1 MPSPPDEQTWI
12 VALLIGELS
21 YMTALNPITTRIV
34 ERAVARWRERP
45 NAMLICEAEPMAAVA
60 RQLGVPEASLRV
72 AIPEPGGHTTRWA
85 ASRIAAMPDYHN
97 RILLLVTHRLHGR
110 RAARMFRALGMQS
123 RLDGLD
129 LPFDRT
135 DPDWK
140 LRSALI
146 FRIYNAGAWVYCFA
160 RGWL

>member
-1 MPSPPDEQTWI
+1 MPSPQDETWI

-34 ERAVARWRERP
+34 ERAVALWQRHP
-45 NAMLICEAEPMAAVA
+45 GAVLICEAEPMAAMA
-60 RQLGVPEASLRV
+60 RRLGVPDVSLRV
-72 AIPEPGGHTTRWA
+72 AIPEPGGHTTRWCA
-85 ASRIAAMPDYHN
+85 ERVAVMPTSGN
-97 RILLLVTHRLHGR
+97 RILVLVTHRLHAR
-110 RAARMFRALGMQS
+110 RAGKMFAALGLRS

-129 LPFDRT
+129 LPFDRR

-140 LRSALI
+140 LRSSAI
-146 FRIYNAGAWVYCFA
+146 FKFYNAGAWVYGFL